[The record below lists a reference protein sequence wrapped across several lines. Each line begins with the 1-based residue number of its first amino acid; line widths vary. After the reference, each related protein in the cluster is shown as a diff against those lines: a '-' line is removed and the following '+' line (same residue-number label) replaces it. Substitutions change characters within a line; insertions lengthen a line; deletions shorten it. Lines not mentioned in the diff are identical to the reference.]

1 MENNARKTNLN
12 SKLLCGVAAVLVLA
26 VVLVVFL
33 WPSNVARELT
43 VEAGR
48 TGIEADLFLKKD
60 KGDHAQFVTDVSA
73 IDLSAIGE
81 YPVTISYGGKNYD
94 CTLIVKDTIAP
105 EAQVQNLAIYSHETP
120 EPEEFIVSIKD
131 ATAVTVQYEKRVDLS
146 EDGSHLLKLILTDE
160 GGNTADY
167 EVVLTVFSDNGKPQL
182 TGVSPIF
189 TYIGT
194 EPDYLDG
201 ITAMDDQDM
210 DLQILVETA
219 QVDLNAVG
227 TYDITYTVT
236 DAAGNTTS
244 APTTLTVTDDNVAP
258 TIQGVHNISLYLGS
272 GVSYRSGVVVTDDK
286 DPNPKLDIDSSKVD
300 LSNVGTY
307 PLVYTAKDMTGNTTR
322 IEVTVSVAEKPAT
335 YVEEEIRR
343 ASCRERV

>member
-12 SKLLCGVAAVLVLA
+12 SKLLCGVAALLVLA

-105 EAQVQNLAIYSHETP
+105 EAQVRNLAIYSHVTP

-131 ATAVTVQYEKRVDLS
+131 ATAVTVQYEKRVDLT
-146 EDGSHLLKLILTDE
+146 EDGSYLLAPNPVDPRTLQLAVGPYVLPIKAYDNTVLATSGTKVPMILGDLKS
-160 GGNTADY
+160 GIAY
-167 EVVLTVFSDNGKPQL
+167 WQKKALTIKASDVAVAG
-182 TGVSPIF
+182 
-189 TYIGT
+189 
-194 EPDYLDG
+194 
-201 ITAMDDQDM
+201 
-210 DLQILVETA
+210 
-219 QVDLNAVG
+219 DLNAFEEELILWRGSMRSDCTLWDDTAFVNG
-227 TYDITYTVT
+227 YVDTG
-236 DAAGNTTS
+236 AAG
-244 APTTLTVTDDNVAP
+244 
-258 TIQGVHNISLYLGS
+258 
-272 GVSYRSGVVVTDDK
+272 
-286 DPNPKLDIDSSKVD
+286 
-300 LSNVGTY
+300 
-307 PLVYTAKDMTGNTTR
+307 
-322 IEVTVSVAEKPAT
+322 
-335 YVEEEIRR
+335 
-343 ASCRERV
+343 